1 MNYGQEM
8 RIRIMARSIRTKL
21 LARHSNKNFRAVL
34 SAMTDAELVEREAQH
49 HAETVAF
56 TTAKMTAQQAV

>member
-8 RIRIMARSIRTKL
+8 RIRILAGSIRAKL
-21 LARHSNKNFRAVL
+21 IARHSNAKFRAVL
-34 SAMTDAELVEREAQH
+34 KAMTDAELVEREAQH